1 MMKKRIFTLLSALL
15 LCIVTVIPV
24 LAESAAPRLVDNAD
38 ILSESEENTLISKLD
53 EISERQ
59 RVDVII
65 VTVDTIGEKSPME
78 YADDFYDYNGYGF
91 GEKKDGVLLLINMEG
106 RDWYITTTG
115 YGITAFTDAGRE
127 YIADKFLEDLSD
139 GNYAEAFMTYANLCD
154 KFITQAKTGEP
165 YDSGNLPKKPF
176 NFLVCAIVSLVIG
189 LLVALVVTGIMKSKL
204 KGVRFQQGAGS
215 YIKEGSMNVT
225 ESRDLFLYTHLDM
238 KEKPRDNDSGT
249 HTSSSGTTHGGGGG
263 TF

>member
-1 MMKKRIFTLLSALL
+1 
-15 LCIVTVIPV
+15 
-24 LAESAAPRLVDNAD
+24 
-38 ILSESEENTLISKLD
+38 
-53 EISERQ
+53 
-59 RVDVII
+59 
-65 VTVDTIGEKSPME
+65 
-78 YADDFYDYNGYGF
+78 
-91 GEKKDGVLLLINMEG
+91 MEG

-263 TF
+263 NF